1 MSGNPSIFFK
11 KPAYIL
17 FLFSR
22 PQGKTIQ
29 HKNAENS
36 TFIGGLRGLRG
47 FRSWKSCSFTLRR
60 DLKTFLADAMQTAP
74 MVKPLLRRE
83 VLPGELQSSRA
94 LPGPRPRVKPGLLNR
109 LNGGKLLLTPD
120 QPLEDRS

>member
-22 PQGKTIQ
+22 PHGKTIQ
-29 HKNAENS
+29 RKNAENS

-47 FRSWKSCSFTLRR
+47 FRSWKSCSFTLQR
-60 DLKTFLADAMQTAP
+60 DLKTFLADAMQTPP
-74 MVKPLLRRE
+74 MVKPLSWRE
-83 VLPGELQSSRA
+83 VLPGELQSYRA
-94 LPGPRPRVKPGLLNR
+94 LPGPRPCAKPGLLNH
-109 LNGGKLLLTPD
+109 LNGRKLLLTPD
-120 QPLEDRS
+120 QLLEDQ